1 MKTHIIG
8 PSHFLETFAETQN
21 CKHIYDKYIIDAKPG
36 IPIFSKYT
44 KDYIENTINKNEN
57 IVWIV
62 PDYNFKNDYIEKI
75 KSLKK
80 TDSIYFEEIGHPSA
94 HNKPINTRN
103 CFNYG
108 KSCYIDIR

>member
-62 PDYNFKNDYIEKI
+62 PDYIEKI